1 MGFLQ
6 VFTGF
11 FLTGGLELKV
21 QRVRVSEREVC
32 QKALIA
38 SVSSLYFMTCVLGWQ
53 SFSFDSTAI
62 RSKISLGGR

>member
-1 MGFLQ
+1 M
-6 VFTGF
+6 
-11 FLTGGLELKV
+11 

-38 SVSSLYFMTCVLGWQ
+38 SVSSLYFMTCVVGWQ